1 MKYISQKQFY
11 PIYADANGETLDFY
25 YSRFYKSWHKRYV
38 KDGQSISVKIFNK
51 GSKFDEDFK
60 AAERRIAA
68 EAQRRNM
75 KCIGTVI
82 R

>member
-1 MKYISQKQFY
+1 MKYISQKRVY

-38 KDGQSISVKIFNK
+38 KDGQSITVKLFNR
-51 GSKFDEDFK
+51 GFKFDDDFNSALK
-60 AAERRIAA
+60 RVEA
-68 EAQRRNM
+68 EAKRKNM
-75 KCIGTVI
+75 KTICVTI